1 MQINIVLLLIFAI
14 LITLF
19 AIFNAATVTISLIFF
34 EIPVSLALVIIVSIL
49 IGAISIILFDS
60 IKKIKAGKQNKEL
73 QKKIAELEKQI
84 LLKEEALS
92 QRDSVIAQKDDI
104 IKKQKSTIDECSE
117 NKSNNVVVQ

>member
-1 MQINIVLLLIFAI
+1 MQMNIVLLLIFAI

-19 AIFNAATVTISLIFF
+19 AIFNAAAVTISLIFF
-34 EIPVSLALVIIVSIL
+34 EIEVSLALVIIVSTL

-60 IKKIKAGKQNKEL
+60 IKKIKTGKQVKDL
-73 QKKIAELEKQI
+73 QKKTVELEKQL
-84 LLKEEALS
+84 LLKDEALS

-117 NKSNNVVVQ
+117 NKSNNVVTQ